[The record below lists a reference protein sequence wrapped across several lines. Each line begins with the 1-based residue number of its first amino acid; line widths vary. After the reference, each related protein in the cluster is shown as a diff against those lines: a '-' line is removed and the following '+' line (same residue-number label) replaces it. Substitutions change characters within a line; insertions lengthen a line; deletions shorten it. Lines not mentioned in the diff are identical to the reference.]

1 MSDSRGDSNQQAP
14 LVFVHGSGDSAKSWA
29 LVIAALSDVPCVAL
43 DLPGHGA
50 LIEQPGPDVMS
61 VADYAAFVRT
71 EIERRGLTG
80 ARVVGH
86 SLGGAIALQL
96 ALDAPDLVGGVGLVG
111 TGARLRVLPHL
122 LAAAQA
128 GQMEAQPQL
137 VGFGFAPG
145 HEEARERF
153 LREMEPVAPGTLY
166 RDLAA
171 CDAFDCRDQLERIT
185 CSALVVVG
193 TEDRLTPPKY
203 ATYLL
208 DHLSQATL
216 VEIAG
221 AGHYLQHE
229 APEELAVAL
238 RDWRAQTLD

>member
-1 MSDSRGDSNQQAP
+1 MSQMRPDESVAP
-14 LVFVHGSGDSAKSWA
+14 LVFVHGSGDSARSWA
-29 LVIAALSDVPCVAL
+29 QVIAALPDIPCVAL

-50 LIEQPGPDVMS
+50 LIEQPGPGAMS
-61 VADYAAFVRT
+61 VADYAAFVRA
-71 EIERRGLTG
+71 EIERRGLIG

-96 ALDAPDLVGGVGLVG
+96 ALDTPDLVGGIALVG
-111 TGARLRVLPHL
+111 TGARLRVLPDL
-122 LAAAQA
+122 LAAAQTD
-128 GQMEAQPQL
+128 QMAAHPHL
-137 VGFGFAPG
+137 AGFGFAPE

-153 LREMEPVAPGTLY
+153 LRELEPVAPGLLY

-185 CSALVVVG
+185 CPALIVVG

-203 ATYLL
+203 AAYLY

-216 VEIAG
+216 VEISG

-229 APEELAVAL
+229 APEELAEAL
-238 RDWRAQTLD
+238 RDWRAQTLS

>member
-1 MSDSRGDSNQQAP
+1 MGDSSQQAP
-14 LVFVHGSGDSAKSWA
+14 FVFAHGSGDSAKSWA
-29 LVIAALSDVPCVAL
+29 QVIAALPDIPCATL

-50 LIEQPGPDVMS
+50 LIEQPGPDAPS
-61 VADYAAFVRT
+61 VADYATFVRT
-71 EIERRGLTG
+71 EIERRGLSG

-86 SLGGAIALQL
+86 SLGGAIALWL
-96 ALDAPDLVGGVGLVG
+96 ALDAPDVISGVALVG
-111 TGARLRVLPHL
+111 TGARLRVLPDL

-128 GQMEAQPQL
+128 EQMGTQSQL
-137 VGFGFAPG
+137 AGFGFAPG

-185 CSALVVVG
+185 CPALIVVG

-203 ATYLL
+203 AMFLYER
-208 DHLSQATL
+208 LSQARL
-216 VEIAG
+216 VEITG

-229 APEELAVAL
+229 APEELAAAL
-238 RDWRAQTLD
+238 RDWRAQTLS

>member
-1 MSDSRGDSNQQAP
+1 MSQMRSDESGAP

-29 LVIAALSDVPCVAL
+29 HVITALPDIPCVAL

-50 LIEQPGPDVMS
+50 LIEQPGPDAMS
-61 VADYAAFVRT
+61 VADYAAFVRA
-71 EIERRGLTG
+71 EIERRELVG
-80 ARVVGH
+80 ARIVGH

-96 ALDAPDLVGGVGLVG
+96 ALEAPDLVGGIGLVG
-111 TGARLRVLPHL
+111 TGARLRVLPDL
-122 LAAAQA
+122 LAAAQTD
-128 GQMEAQPQL
+128 QVEAQPQL
-137 VGFGFAPG
+137 TGFGFAPG

-185 CSALVVVG
+185 CPALIVVG

-203 ATYLL
+203 ATYLY

-221 AGHYLQHE
+221 SGHYLQHE
-229 APEELAVAL
+229 APEELADAL
-238 RDWRAQTLD
+238 RGWRAQTLD